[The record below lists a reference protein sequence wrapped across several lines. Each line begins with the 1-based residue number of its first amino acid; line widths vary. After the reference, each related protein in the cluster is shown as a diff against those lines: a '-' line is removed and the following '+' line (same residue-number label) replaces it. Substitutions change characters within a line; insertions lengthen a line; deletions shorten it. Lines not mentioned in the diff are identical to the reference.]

1 MVRWCACIALLAA
14 AVASY
19 AATPGPTSRPT
30 TRPTTAPSPA
40 PAPPPPAQET
50 RLDPTRPS
58 DKLRAYLNPQ
68 AGTTQPAAKEAAL
81 PRIIRR
87 AFLQTGSRPAEAL
100 VEVNGSPLISI
111 QQGSTIT
118 VTMQQGGSL
127 TIRVTKLSVD
137 EIGIELPATGQK
149 ATIR

>member
-1 MVRWCACIALLAA
+1 MVRSGACIAVLAA

-19 AATPGPTSRPT
+19 AAVAAPT
-30 TRPTTAPSPA
+30 TRPATLPATA
-40 PAPPPPAQET
+40 PAPPAPVQET

-58 DKLRAYLNPQ
+58 EKLRPFLNPLGS
-68 AGTTQPAAKEAAL
+68 ATQPAAKDAPL
-81 PRIIRR
+81 PRIVKR
-87 AFLQTGSRPAEAL
+87 AFLQAGKRPAEAL

-118 VTMQQGGSL
+118 VTTQQGASL
-127 TIRVTKLSVD
+127 TIRVTKLSAD